1 MIIILN
7 SDNQNVQEIARD
19 ETVSK
24 ATAAAAQGVNRRRSN
39 VVKEVDC
46 HDDYYCHD
54 DDYCHD
60 CDHRDNHYDDYDY
73 YGSDDKVYC
82 FHFTPLDLG

>member
-46 HDDYYCHD
+46 HDD
-54 DDYCHD
+54 DYCHD
-60 CDHRDNHYDDYDY
+60 RHYRDNHIPDI
-73 YGSDDKVYC
+73 C
-82 FHFTPLDLG
+82 HFFYTHTFKS